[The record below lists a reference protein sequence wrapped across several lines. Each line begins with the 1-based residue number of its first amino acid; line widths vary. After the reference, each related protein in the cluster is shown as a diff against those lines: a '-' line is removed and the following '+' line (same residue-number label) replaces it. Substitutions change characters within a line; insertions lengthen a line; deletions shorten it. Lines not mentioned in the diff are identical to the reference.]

1 MFGGRSANRIKE
13 LEEYIDKPSSQQEK
27 IYYLNEL
34 AWELRMDYPE
44 KVYALCARAEQL
56 SRSGQYSLKPFAP
69 GIAGSLISQAFVD
82 TYKGHLDTA
91 VSKCFQALTLLENPH
106 SHLGVRAWFTLGWN
120 NFFLSDYPAAL
131 ENGLKALELARG
143 LGDRLHEAW
152 ALDAV
157 ASFHGVTGDFE
168 AAVPLHEEALAIF
181 GELHEELGKMR
192 TLNNLAVSLYE
203 IKDFDLALET
213 GLLSLKLA
221 QQQELEMDVHN
232 NSCTI
237 SDILVGLGRLD
248 DAEGYLKES
257 ILGYSHLD
265 ITRVFVLTR
274 VGNLRL
280 LKNDL
285 AGAESYITQALEL
298 SASLKQ
304 YAELANCH
312 KLLSEIKEKQGQYFE
327 ALEHYR
333 IHHELQNKVQGEQSV
348 TRLNVLKI
356 RHQVETAQHRAEI
369 YRLKASELEKQVD
382 EQKVI
387 QSILE
392 FQSTIDPLT
401 ELYNRRYFDDALERE
416 YSRHSRSGARL
427 SLLIMDVDYFKKYN
441 DTYGHLRGDDCL
453 RQIAKVIMNSI
464 SRPPDLAARFGGEEF
479 VCILPE
485 TDLIGAENVA
495 EKIRIGVLE
504 LAISH
509 AYSMHKFVT
518 LSIGVFTTLC
528 DKDGTANDLIAKAD
542 EQLYAAKAL
551 GRNRVAARS

>member
-203 IKDFDLALET
+203 IKDSDLALET